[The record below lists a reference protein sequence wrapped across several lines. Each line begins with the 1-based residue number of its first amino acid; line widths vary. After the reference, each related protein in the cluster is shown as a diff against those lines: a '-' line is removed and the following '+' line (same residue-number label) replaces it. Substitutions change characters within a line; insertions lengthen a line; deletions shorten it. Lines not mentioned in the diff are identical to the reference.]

1 MLSKAECITRK
12 LSGVHDAAS
21 RRAAAQ
27 VLRELPGVRSA
38 SVHGDAARV
47 TFLPD
52 KTTVPQMTAALDR
65 AGYTVI

>member
-1 MLSKAECITRK
+1 MLSDAERITMK
-12 LSGVHDAAS
+12 LDGVHDTAD

-27 VLRELPGVRSA
+27 VLRELPGVRS
-38 SVHGDAARV
+38 VTVRGDAARV
-47 TFLPD
+47 TFSPD